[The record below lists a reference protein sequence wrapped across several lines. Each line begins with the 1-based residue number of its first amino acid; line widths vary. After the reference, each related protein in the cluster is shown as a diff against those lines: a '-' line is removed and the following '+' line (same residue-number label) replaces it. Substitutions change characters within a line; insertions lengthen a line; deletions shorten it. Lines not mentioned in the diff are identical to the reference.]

1 MGLFNNEEESTKS
14 PVANFIIGIL
24 LFLGA
29 FVLLFWNE
37 GNYAKNITKEK
48 FINNNVINVTEY
60 RPENNGKLV
69 HYTGVATTNEFIGDK
84 DLKVRVLVLDKNAE
98 MYQWKETRRRSG
110 RYSRTKYYKI
120 WSSKLYKNGRNLKSK
135 PVDSERFEAQ
145 DIELGEFVL
154 KPSVTKYLKTNTSYS
169 NLPKRNNGYQAT
181 GRYYHN
187 GNLESPEIGDIRI
200 SYSYLPINSTIS
212 IIAKQIGNSLEAQK
226 ISAGDIVLTENGD
239 SSAEQMLTNF
249 KKENYNNVLT
259 YRALG
264 LVLMFI
270 SIMCMLEPLSSL
282 FGIIGL
288 GWLFNFISII
298 PAIIISATL
307 SSFTIAIA
315 WVLYRPMVSISLIAA
330 IAIILNIAHKKSKKY
345 NKEENT
351 EENDNTNKYE
361 PKDQLE
367 KELNDLMK

>member
-1 MGLFNNEEESTKS
+1 
-14 PVANFIIGIL
+14 
-24 LFLGA
+24 
-29 FVLLFWNE
+29 
-37 GNYAKNITKEK
+37 
-48 FINNNVINVTEY
+48 
-60 RPENNGKLV
+60 
-69 HYTGVATTNEFIGDK
+69 
-84 DLKVRVLVLDKNAE
+84 
-98 MYQWKETRRRSG
+98 
-110 RYSRTKYYKI
+110 
-120 WSSKLYKNGRNLKSK
+120 
-135 PVDSERFEAQ
+135 
-145 DIELGEFVL
+145 
-154 KPSVTKYLKTNTSYS
+154 
-169 NLPKRNNGYQAT
+169 
-181 GRYYHN
+181 
-187 GNLESPEIGDIRI
+187 
-200 SYSYLPINSTIS
+200 
-212 IIAKQIGNSLEAQK
+212 
-226 ISAGDIVLTENGD
+226 
-239 SSAEQMLTNF
+239 MLTNF